1 MTPVI
6 ARSSLQSL
14 KPYIESQWQPIL
26 SGWLCSAISVYS
38 LSQIVPKVGNLSG
51 VLNKVDAL
59 RLRNQ
64 VLVLGALALVSIIAR
79 YLQQAFLWEAALN
92 CVYNIRSFVYQRV
105 LQRDLGFFESANG
118 VSAGDIAYRITAE
131 ASDLADTLYSMLNT
145 IVPCTLR
152 LLAMAAQML
161 VISPILSLV
170 SALVIPLMVLIVGHL
185 GEKLRQ
191 ISNEAHLTSA
201 SLSAYLNEVL
211 PSILFVK
218 ASSAE
223 LCETIRFQLLASS
236 DLSACLGKKKLKA
249 LIPQIIQI
257 LYSGVLFLICAG
269 SLVLSGG
276 SFDCSSMISFV
287 TSLYLLIDPIQG
299 IGKAYNELKQGE
311 PAVDRL
317 FSLTRFTSQVI
328 EKPDSVD
335 LDNIHGDVEFF
346 GVSFKYGESRHLILN
361 GLYLH
366 IKAGESVAL
375 VGPSGGGKTTLVKL
389 LLRLYDPLNGKISI
403 DGRDIQKIRLGS
415 LRRHVGL
422 VSQDT
427 MLFSGTVAENIGYR
441 DLTTG
446 IDMERVKLA
455 ARTANADEFIETLPH
470 QYQTNIGPRGA
481 VLSGGQK
488 QRLSIA
494 RAVYQ
499 NPSILILD
507 EATSALD
514 SRSESLVRQ
523 ALQRLMQNRT
533 VLVIAHRL
541 ETVLMADR
549 ILLLEDGMLH
559 EISRESLLDAQ
570 NTSMTII

>member
-317 FSLTRFTSQVI
+317 FSLTR
-328 EKPDSVD
+328 
-335 LDNIHGDVEFF
+335 
-346 GVSFKYGESRHLILN
+346 
-361 GLYLH
+361 
-366 IKAGESVAL
+366 
-375 VGPSGGGKTTLVKL
+375 
-389 LLRLYDPLNGKISI
+389 
-403 DGRDIQKIRLGS
+403 
-415 LRRHVGL
+415 
-422 VSQDT
+422 
-427 MLFSGTVAENIGYR
+427 
-441 DLTTG
+441 
-446 IDMERVKLA
+446 
-455 ARTANADEFIETLPH
+455 
-470 QYQTNIGPRGA
+470 
-481 VLSGGQK
+481 
-488 QRLSIA
+488 
-494 RAVYQ
+494 
-499 NPSILILD
+499 
-507 EATSALD
+507 
-514 SRSESLVRQ
+514 
-523 ALQRLMQNRT
+523 
-533 VLVIAHRL
+533 
-541 ETVLMADR
+541 
-549 ILLLEDGMLH
+549 
-559 EISRESLLDAQ
+559 
-570 NTSMTII
+570 